1 MDEQD
6 VRAETGAIQLLFKA
20 SFLSQICKREHLH
33 LINVL
38 YPLHVK
44 RSPKQVLSVLSS
56 KLLSSN
62 NMTIF
67 LWLKLFFFS
76 ALCFP
81 YNTRWPCS
89 KKGDTWDLAQHP
101 ESGIPSCLVWATG
114 SSPRHLRTGWH
125 LTACGKKRRPA
136 RRVVYRHHKNEK
148 DEGLINLRL
157 ISAYEKLRNKLLNS
171 NLIAWLQQCLAS
183 CKYSREVSMEEWTH
197 LGKQDGKYF
206 LKINGK
212 TTNKGP
218 WLRSINITWI

>member
-20 SFLSQICKREHLH
+20 SFLFQMCKREHLY
-33 LINVL
+33 LINFI
-38 YPLHVK
+38 LHVK

-56 KLLSSN
+56 KLLSNN

-67 LWLKLFFFS
+67 LWLKLFFFP

-125 LTACGKKRRPA
+125 LKRHVA
-136 RRVVYRHHKNEK
+136 KNVALLDVLLTVIIK
-148 DEGLINLRL
+148 MKRTRDLL
-157 ISAYEKLRNKLLNS
+157 IS
-171 NLIAWLQQCLAS
+171 
-183 CKYSREVSMEEWTH
+183 
-197 LGKQDGKYF
+197 G
-206 LKINGK
+206 
-212 TTNKGP
+212 
-218 WLRSINITWI
+218 